1 MNKFG
6 IITAFRGELKP
17 LVEKWQRL
25 DLRAGRGGQAAWR
38 GRIGTAECIAV
49 PGGMGKDAAA
59 RACDIADSASGGLDG
74 LVSLGW
80 AGALSCGVHPAR
92 AYPVEE
98 VVDADTG
105 ERFVSSLRPSSGSQP
120 SGSQPRGPRLA
131 LLTLDHVARAGEKRP
146 LAETYQAVLVDMEAA
161 AVARMAKQRGIVF
174 YCFKAVSDAYGEI
187 LPDFSRYGDA
197 EGQLRM
203 PALLA
208 HTAFRPKYWPAMARM
223 GKNAKTG
230 AVVLAAA
237 LRDFLEK
244 HADNT

>member
-1 MNKFG
+1 M
-6 IITAFRGELKP
+6 R
-17 LVEKWQRL
+17 QR
-25 DLRAGRGGQAAWR
+25 AHVT
-38 GRIGTAECIAV
+38 IAE
-49 PGGMGKDAAA
+49 
-59 RACDIADSASGGLDG
+59 SASGGLDG

-92 AYPVEE
+92 AYAVEE

-105 ERFVSSLRPSSGSQP
+105 ERFVSSLRPSVAP
-120 SGSQPRGPRLA
+120 WFRPRLA

-161 AVARMAKQRGIVF
+161 AVARMAKQKGIVF